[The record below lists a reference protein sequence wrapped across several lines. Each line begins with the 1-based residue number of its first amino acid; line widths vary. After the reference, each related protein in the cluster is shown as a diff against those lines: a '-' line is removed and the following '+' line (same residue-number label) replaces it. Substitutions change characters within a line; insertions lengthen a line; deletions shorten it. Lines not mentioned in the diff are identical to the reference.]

1 MGEDTGTLPTLLFLS
16 ISELLTIPSAPARGD
31 SGKGLGIFFWIKCPR
46 RQKHR
51 EAPLPRHTPTH
62 IHTKHTQHL
71 SLSPCCIQSKKQAN

>member
-51 EAPLPRHTPTH
+51 EAPLPRPGSHQPSLPTLLHGPTPLGK
-62 IHTKHTQHL
+62 I
-71 SLSPCCIQSKKQAN
+71 N